1 VTKEVIAGNSA
12 AVADY
17 ASGKEQALT
26 FIIGQVMKATRGRA
40 NAGMVKEIIL
50 EQLGGK

>member
-1 VTKEVIAGNSA
+1 VIAGNSA